1 MTEGWGVFME
11 EGGGLGQKLPVE
23 TAGDQRGGDNSEQER
38 SSPQL
43 TLLLSQHHSERL
55 QEPVDYPPPLK
66 PRKHTCTHTF
76 CFNLNFCL
84 YGCSF
89 LHSHAI
95 KATSEVT
102 H

>member
-11 EGGGLGQKLPVE
+11 EEGGLGQKLPVE

-66 PRKHTCTHTF
+66 PRKHTCAHTHF
-76 CFNLNFCL
+76 VL
-84 YGCSF
+84 
-89 LHSHAI
+89 I
-95 KATSEVT
+95 
-102 H
+102 